1 MRSGTRQRYLLSP
14 FLFNSILE
22 DLVNAITQ
30 EKEIKGIQV
39 RKEDIK
45 MSLFTDDMMIYAK
58 NLKE

>member
-1 MRSGTRQRYLLSP
+1 VRSGTRQRYLLSP